1 MNRKYDTKEYEDG
14 CGSLEHILTIRAITT
29 DVIVGFPGETDEEFA
44 QTKSYLEKIRFYE
57 MHIFKYS
64 KREGTRAAAMKDQVA
79 EQIKTLRS
87 NELLQLEHRMSKEYR
102 EYYMDKPV
110 EVLMEEPVEIN
121 GKRYFTGYTK
131 EYVKVALETAEDI
144 SNTFQ
149 TGIITERLS
158 DDLYLMVEF

>member
-1 MNRKYDTKEYEDG
+1 
-14 CGSLEHILTIRAITT
+14 
-29 DVIVGFPGETDEEFA
+29 
-44 QTKSYLEKIRFYE
+44 
-57 MHIFKYS
+57 
-64 KREGTRAAAMKDQVA
+64 MKDQVA

-131 EYVKVALETAEDI
+131 RVCKSGIRNSRRYFKHI
-144 SNTFQ
+144 SNREDHRAAFRRPVSN
-149 TGIITERLS
+149 G
-158 DDLYLMVEF
+158 

>member
-1 MNRKYDTKEYEDG
+1 MKNLHRRKAILKRSVFMRCIFLNTQKEK
-14 CGSLEHILTIRAITT
+14 
-29 DVIVGFPGETDEEFA
+29 A
-44 QTKSYLEKIRFYE
+44 Q
-57 MHIFKYS
+57 
-64 KREGTRAAAMKDQVA
+64 RAAAMKDQVA

-149 TGIITERLS
+149 TGTITERLL